1 MIIGLEPN
9 ETLSRYV
16 DLGKLLDFLQ
26 SKRLYLPAIS
36 ALNDPL
42 EGSLSLWEAAGRDL
56 QLIALRDSG
65 TPPTVPEMSKPPR
78 SVKQLRRHVFAS
90 CWFTGGYESLAMWAR
105 YGGGA
110 GVCLRTTA
118 MHLEACMESA
128 GVKFALA
135 RCYYR
140 DTENPS
146 RRAPGRT
153 KWDPPSL
160 TGGLRRFFR
169 KHVAYSWEDEARL
182 VVHCSRHAD
191 PRCYMPSKRIGAVV
205 GKGCSLAVNPQ
216 HLLTRIVLPP
226 AASTMLET
234 VVKRILA
241 DLDYSV
247 PVVASGVPLRG
258 RF

>member
-1 MIIGLEPN
+1 MIIDLQPN
-9 ETLSRYV
+9 EPLSRYV

-26 SKRLYLPAIS
+26 TKHLYLPAIC
-36 ALNDPL
+36 ALDDPL

-56 QLIALRDSG
+56 QLFALRDSG
-65 TPPTVPEMSKPPR
+65 TPPTVPELSKPPR

-90 CWFTGGYESLAMWAR
+90 CWFTGDYESLAMWAQ

-110 GVCLRTTA
+110 GVCLRTTV

-128 GVKFALA
+128 RVKFALA

-140 DTENPS
+140 DTENPT
-146 RRAPGRT
+146 RREPGRI
-153 KWDPPSL
+153 KGNSP
-160 TGGLRRFFR
+160 GLPGLNHFFR

-182 VVHCSRHAD
+182 VVHCSQQAD
-191 PRCYMPSKRIGAVV
+191 PRCYMPSKAIGAVA
-205 GKGCSLAVNPQ
+205 GKGCSLDVDPQ

-226 AASTMLET
+226 GASTMLAT
-234 VVKRILA
+234 VVKRVLT
-241 DLDYSV
+241 DLDYSI
-247 PVVASGVPLRG
+247 PVVASRVPRSG